1 MVLVVAALVTGP
13 WVSSSVPAARRQ
25 RALNGERAPVARKSC
40 ATRKFHHR
48 FVRFTRLTLDL
59 YRIPSC
65 GLRYARS
72 RAKKE
77 GGNQTQRRKKDKGGI
92 TKRDSATP
100 PTSAS
105 PSYSSMRRSYDAS
118 FSSAGSNS
126 GSEIYPQTGHHMLNE
141 ITPSPSPPAS
151 NVNFVHYSPG
161 ENRQSYSNSNV
172 PFYNSSPL
180 SNPPVLHPQ
189 DQPQG
194 NQLPPLDH
202 ISSFVDRNLHSTGS
216 PVSHSPLATAPPASY
231 ERDRDR
237 DRPAPVSVG
246 PRHHSSRRSILTHQ

>member
-1 MVLVVAALVTGP
+1 
-13 WVSSSVPAARRQ
+13 VP
-25 RALNGERAPVARKSC
+25 LI
-40 ATRKFHHR
+40 
-48 FVRFTRLTLDL
+48 RLTLDI
-59 YRIPSC
+59 RC

-77 GGNQTQRRKKDKGGI
+77 GGQTQRRKKDKGGI
-92 TKRDSATP
+92 TKRESATP

-105 PSYSSMRRSYDAS
+105 PSYSSMRRSYGDTS

-126 GSEIYPQTGHHMLNE
+126 GSEIYPPTGHHMLNE
-141 ITPSPSPPAS
+141 ITPSPSPPAP

-161 ENRQSYSNSNV
+161 DNRPSYPNTSG

-180 SNPPVLHPQ
+180 SNPPVGLHPH

-194 NQLPPLDH
+194 NQLPPLDQ
-202 ISSFVDRNLHSTGS
+202 ISSYVDRGGLHSTGS
-216 PVSHSPLATAPPASY
+216 PVSLSPLATAPASY

>member
-1 MVLVVAALVTGP
+1 MRKLCCYR
-13 WVSSSVPAARRQ
+13 S
-25 RALNGERAPVARKSC
+25 ERSI
-40 ATRKFHHR
+40 T
-48 FVRFTRLTLDL
+48 LTLDL
-59 YRIPSC
+59 RC

-77 GGNQTQRRKKDKGGI
+77 GGQTQRRKKDKGGV
-92 TKRDSATP
+92 TKRESATP

-105 PSYSSMRRSYDAS
+105 PSYSSMRRSYGDTS

-126 GSEIYPQTGHHMLNE
+126 GSEIYPQSGHHIMNN

-161 ENRQSYSNSNV
+161 DTRQSYSNTSG

-180 SNPPVLHPQ
+180 SNPPVLHPH
-189 DQPQG
+189 DQQQQG
-194 NQLPPLDH
+194 NQLPPLDQL
-202 ISSFVDRNLHSTGS
+202 SSLVDRGLSTGS
-216 PVSHSPLATAPPASY
+216 PATHSPLATAPPGSY

-237 DRPAPVSVG
+237 DRPSPVSVG
-246 PRHHSSRRSILTHQ
+246 PRHHSSRRSILTHR